1 MDVQIRIQWIP
12 RDGTTTTAARGGVT
26 LFGGGPG
33 ADTPPKEPSPAEPAG
48 TTPLTLRTQAKPGE
62 KIQVIANV
70 PQLPAAGD
78 LHCEIIADGTTAP
91 LDAQTGDPKGMPMV
105 QCEATVPEPT
115 S

>member
-1 MDVQIRIQWIP
+1 
-12 RDGTTTTAARGGVT
+12 
-26 LFGGGPG
+26 
-33 ADTPPKEPSPAEPAG
+33 
-48 TTPLTLRTQAKPGE
+48 
-62 KIQVIANV
+62 VIANV